1 MKQNISFIILTK
13 AFFQNYSNIA
23 YPMFLYGEE
32 IYLAEL
38 IREKF
43 LLVYYDKD
51 IGVKTIDHVST
62 GKMKSK
68 FYYECN
74 YKSLVYLIDKFYR
87 KGL

>member
-1 MKQNISFIILTK
+1 MKQNIYMQDMVPLSFLQKHFFKITVILHIQCFCMVK
-13 AFFQNYSNIA
+13 
-23 YPMFLYGEE
+23 
-32 IYLAEL
+32 
-38 IREKF
+38 K
-43 LLVYYDKD
+43 YYDKD